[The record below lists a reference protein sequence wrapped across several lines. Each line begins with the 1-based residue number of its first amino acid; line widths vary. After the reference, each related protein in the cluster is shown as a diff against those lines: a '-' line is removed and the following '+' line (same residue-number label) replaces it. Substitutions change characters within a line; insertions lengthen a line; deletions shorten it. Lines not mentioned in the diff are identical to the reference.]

1 MHVAVCIV
9 GFRNTADVVRCL
21 DALAGSTHAD
31 FEAVIC
37 ENGGEAAYRALVE
50 AAPAALPGGQPVRLL
65 AAPDNPGYAGGV
77 NRCLAA
83 APDADAWWV
92 LNPDTVPAPDA
103 LAAMCAHL
111 ESRGQG
117 AVGCTVHYPDGT
129 VESRGGRW
137 RRWLARAE
145 SLEHSKRLDDPV
157 DAAAVERTLNY
168 LNGASMLVGRSFLQR
183 TGPMREDY
191 FLYAEEVEWC
201 LRGGLAGESLGM
213 AVDARVL
220 HFKGTT
226 TGSIQ
231 DMGSRSRAPVYL
243 DERNK
248 LLLTRD
254 LFPGLLPVAAPA
266 SLMLL
271 FLRFGRRGAWRQLG
285 YGLSGWLAGV
295 RDARGK
301 PPWLATKPD

>member
-9 GFRNTADVVRCL
+9 GYRNAPDVVRCL
-21 DALAGSTHAD
+21 QALALSTHAD
-31 FEAVIC
+31 FEVVVC
-37 ENGGEAAYRALVE
+37 ENGGPAAYDALRQAVPSQL
-50 AAPAALPGGQPVRLL
+50 AAGQPVRLIS
-65 AAPDNPGYAGGV
+65 APDNPGYAGGV

-83 APDADAWWV
+83 AAGAEAWWV
-92 LNPDTVPAPDA
+92 LNPDTVPSPGA
-103 LAAMCAHL
+103 LEAMCAHL
-111 ESRGQG
+111 ADGGHG
-117 AVGCTVHYPDGT
+117 AVGCTVYYPDET

-145 SLEHSKRLDDPV
+145 SLEHSKPLDAPV
-157 DAAAVERTLNY
+157 DTAAVERALNY
-168 LNGASMLVGRSFLQR
+168 LNGASMLVGRGFLER

-201 LRGGLAGESLGM
+201 LRGRLRGQTLGL
-213 AVDARVL
+213 AVDAQVL

-231 DMGSRSRAPVYL
+231 EMGSRSRAPVYL

-254 LFPGLLPVAAPA
+254 LFPGLMPVAAMA
-266 SLMLL
+266 ALVLL
-271 FLRFGRRGAWRQLG
+271 FLRFGRRRAWRQLG
-285 YGLSGWLAGV
+285 YGLAGWFAGLRGV
-295 RDARGK
+295 RGK
-301 PPWLATKPD
+301 PAWLAKPTP